1 MSGDKVQLPD
11 FLLAELYKSSLV
23 VLDDVEGRA
32 PATVIAPPSV
42 PVTAAPV
49 IPPPAANVRS
59 TPAQAAPVTPP
70 DPAPAAVVPP
80 INVPVN
86 EKASFL
92 GNNGKNIVI
101 LVSDPAS
108 VHLNDEALQF
118 LSAILGACKLNLGD
132 VAIINAHHN
141 NINYD
146 YLKSQMQPK
155 QLLLFGIDTRLVQ
168 LPFVVPQYQ
177 VQAYDK
183 CQFLLAPPL
192 SAMLGDSQNAKLEKS
207 KLWLSLKKIFGL

>member
-32 PATVIAPPSV
+32 LATVAAPRPPAPDPVVAAAVPPS
-42 PVTAAPV
+42 PVV
-49 IPPPAANVRS
+49 NVRS
-59 TPAQAAPVTPP
+59 TPAVEVPV
-70 DPAPAAVVPP
+70 PAVIPA
-80 INVPVN
+80 NVPAS
-86 EKASFL
+86 EKLSFL
-92 GNNGKNIVI
+92 GNNGKNILI

-132 VAIINAHHN
+132 VAIINAQHN
-141 NINYD
+141 DISYD

-192 SAMLGDSQNAKLEKS
+192 SAMLGNSQEAKLEKS